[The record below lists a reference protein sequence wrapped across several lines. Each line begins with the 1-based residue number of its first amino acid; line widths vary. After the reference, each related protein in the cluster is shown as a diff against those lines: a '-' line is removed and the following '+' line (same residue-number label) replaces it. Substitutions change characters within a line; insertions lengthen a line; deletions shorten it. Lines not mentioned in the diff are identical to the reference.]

1 MWTELQNS
9 ENGWTANAFAEL
21 ANQCNNIP
29 MKRELFM
36 AVVALAVGLSFV
48 GSAQAQQTPG
58 SSGPGAP
65 APVGQTRPS
74 LEPGSAGKPAQTP
87 ATDATSPSVF
97 KSDKERDSYAVGL
110 NFGRD
115 IKKQPVE
122 LDPASLERG
131 LKDAL
136 EGKKPLVTDAEIQ
149 ASMKELQAEATKNIS
164 EGNMKEG
171 EAFLAANKTKDG
183 VVALPSGLQYKI
195 ITAGTGA
202 KPTASDTVVCN
213 YRGTFPNGTEF
224 DSSYKRGQPA
234 TFAVGGVIKGW
245 TEALQLMPVGSKW
258 QLFIPSELAYGS
270 RGAGGAIGPNQA
282 LVFEVELISIKGQQQ
297 QPAIPASH

>member
-1 MWTELQNS
+1 MV
-9 ENGWTANAFAEL
+9 
-21 ANQCNNIP
+21 
-29 MKRELFM
+29 
-36 AVVALAVGLSFV
+36 VVALTVGLFFL
-48 GSAQAQQTPG
+48 GSAQAQQTSA
-58 SSGPGAP
+58 SSGQAAP
-65 APVGQTRPS
+65 AAGGQTRPS
-74 LEPGSAGKPAQTP
+74 LEPGSAAKPGQTP
-87 ATDATSPSVF
+87 AINATSPSVF
-97 KSDKERDSYAVGL
+97 KSDKEKDSYAVGL

-115 IKKQPVE
+115 LKKQPVD

-136 EGKKPLVTDAEIQ
+136 EGKQPLVTDAEIQ
-149 ASMKELQAEATKNIS
+149 ASIKELQAEATKNIS

-171 EAFLAANKTKDG
+171 ETFLAANKTKDG

-202 KPTASDTVVCN
+202 KPTAGDTVVCN
-213 YRGTFPNGTEF
+213 YKGTFINGTEF

-234 TFAVGGVIKGW
+234 TFPVGGVIKGW

-270 RGAGGAIGPNQA
+270 RGAGGAIGPNQT